1 MEESKNLE
9 QNLDKGNEKLHISDV
24 SSRFIYD
31 EELKKKAIEFYEYW
45 YDKYDNSEV
54 AQLERDAV
62 IHGFIGGYK
71 TATK

>member
-1 MEESKNLE
+1 MNTDNKSTE
-9 QNLDKGNEKLHISDV
+9 LDNTDKKLHISDV

-45 YDKYDNSEV
+45 YDKYDNSEI

>member
-1 MEESKNLE
+1 MEEVNKNTE
-9 QNLDKGNEKLHISDV
+9 LDNTDKKLHISDV

>member
-1 MEESKNLE
+1 MDKDNKNTE
-9 QNLDKGNEKLHISDV
+9 VDNTDKKLHISDV

-45 YDKYDNSEV
+45 YDKHDNSEV